1 MAVASIPSDCPL
13 LAFIRKRFSY
23 VAVMAKGPAMPG
35 TDKHRQLLT
44 DTVRSISE
52 SLKTVRKINCSDG
65 EVIQTLLLGS
75 ELHADDKHKLMDEI
89 NHKVEIGG
97 GCSTIA
103 AGKQNNLAIETMML
117 HTDWVEIVP
126 TDVPYRKKLMHMAKV
141 FLRMRM
147 THGNE
152 KTYSYGV
159 CIAGLTEAP
168 LEVSVQLGRISLL
181 KELVRQCSQNVVK
194 GPKDYVSVEQLRED
208 EPELY
213 NEMFPP
219 PPAPCPFDELT
230 LKIATGTIRCR
241 KPKGTEQIA
250 SSMISLQRQMQKT
263 LAMTAGDKARD
274 EDELLPGLQIFNDRK
289 KRQLDER
296 QSEQHERQRSIRQ
309 RTISFGDDAADGA
322 APGPPPLQDERA
334 ILDLPAPVSQAAHFG
349 QTPRP
354 ALMDKPASPKAAPTA
369 LKPATPDTAPP
380 PNMSFGSVTAMI
392 QEKLKKV
399 QKNDDDD
406 DADDDSTDDVQKK
419 PAAICKKKIAT
430 KPMKEIAATK
440 ATKKPAAKVEGT
452 ASGLD
457 DALKFKTNT
466 TANFPR
472 YYKNLKV
479 YLDRGRKV
487 WRVHQEGVRVDL
499 CKFYFKT
506 CANSSEVEAEW
517 STVVAYLRKHAA

>member
-23 VAVMAKGPAMPG
+23 VAVMGKGPAMPG
-35 TDKHRQLLT
+35 TDKHKQLLT

-75 ELHADDKHKLMDEI
+75 DLHADDKHKLMDEI
-89 NHKVEIGG
+89 NHKVDIGG

-103 AGKQNNLAIETMML
+103 GGKQNNLAIETMML
-117 HTDWVEIVP
+117 HTDWLEIVP
-126 TDVPYRKKLMHMAKV
+126 TDVPYRKKLMQMANV
-141 FLRMRM
+141 FLRLRI

-194 GPKDYVSVEQLRED
+194 GPKDYVSVEHLKEH

-213 NEMFPP
+213 NDMFPR
-219 PPAPCPFDELT
+219 PPAPCPFDETT

-241 KPKGTEQIA
+241 KPKGAEQIA
-250 SSMISLQRQMQKT
+250 SSMISLHRQMQKT
-263 LAMTAGDKARD
+263 LALTAGDKGRD
-274 EDELLPGLQIFNDRK
+274 EDELLPGLQIFNGQK

-296 QSEQHERQRSIRQ
+296 QAEQLQRSIRQ

-322 APGPPPLQDERA
+322 APSPPPFQDERA

-354 ALMDKPASPKAAPTA
+354 ALMDTPVSPNTAPTA
-369 LKPATPDTAPP
+369 LKPATPDTPP
-380 PNMSFGSVTAMI
+380 PRNMSFGSVTAMI
-392 QEKLKKV
+392 QDKLKKV
-399 QKNDDDD
+399 TAAPGDINED
-406 DADDDSTDDVQKK
+406 DDDSTDDVQKK
-419 PAAICKKKIAT
+419 PAAICTQKIAT
-430 KPMKEIAATK
+430 TPKKKIAATK
-440 ATKKPAAKVEGT
+440 ATKTPVAKVKQT
-452 ASGLD
+452 ASGSD
-457 DALKFKTNT
+457 DALKFKKNT
-466 TANFPR
+466 KANFPR

-479 YLDRGRKV
+479 YLDVGRKV
-487 WRVHQEGVRVDL
+487 WRIHQQGVKVDL
-499 CKFYFKT
+499 CKIYFTT
-506 CANSSEVEAEW
+506 CANSSELEAEW
-517 STVVAYLRKHAA
+517 STVVAYVRKHAA